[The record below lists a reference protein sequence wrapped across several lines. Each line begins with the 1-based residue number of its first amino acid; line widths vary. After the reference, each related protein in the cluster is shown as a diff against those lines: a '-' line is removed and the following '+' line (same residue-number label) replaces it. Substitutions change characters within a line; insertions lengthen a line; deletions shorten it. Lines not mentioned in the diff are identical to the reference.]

1 MARNKFPEETI
12 NLILETASKLFIK
25 KGYDNT
31 TIQDILD
38 ETKLSKGAI
47 YHHFKSKDD
56 IFLKICDKI
65 GEKNII
71 FLTEII
77 NKKNMNGKEKLR
89 EMFIKS
95 FTEKEKL
102 FSMSPNLLN
111 NPRFLAISIRQI
123 YDTIAPDFIEPVIKE
138 GIKDGSIKF
147 EYPSELAELIIILT
161 NIWLNPLARPST
173 HKDMQ
178 NRVKVFNKIL
188 KNIDLELFDDKTLEN
203 FID

>member
-31 TIQDILD
+31 TIQDILN